1 MRITRVY
8 TRFGDRG
15 NTQIGGGAVVSKG
28 SLRVEAMGTVDE
40 LNAFVGVVR
49 SFLQDAELNR
59 RLEELQHEL
68 FTLGADLAVPLPAK
82 APRIADDHVKH
93 LEEEVDRWN
102 THLPPLKEFILPAG
116 SPAVAFLHV
125 CRTVCRRLERTVVRL
140 AREESLSPQLLA
152 YVNRL
157 SDWFF
162 VLARMVAHLEQ
173 QEETYARFSRRF
185 RPSG

>member
-8 TRFGDRG
+8 TRFGDQG
-15 NTQIGGGAVVSKG
+15 NTQIGGGKVVSKG
-28 SLRVEAMGTVDE
+28 SFRVEAIGTADE

-49 SFLQDAELNR
+49 SFLTDGDLNR
-59 RLEELQHEL
+59 RLEELQHDL
-68 FTLGADLAVPLPAK
+68 FTVGADLAVPLPEEG
-82 APRIADDHVKH
+82 PRITGDQVRR

-102 THLPPLKEFILPAG
+102 ETLPPLKEFILPAG

-125 CRTVCRRLERTVVRL
+125 CRTVCRRLERVVVRL
-140 AREESLSPQLLA
+140 SLEEEVRPELLA

-162 VLARMVAHLEQ
+162 VLARVVNHLEQ
-173 QEETYARFSRRF
+173 KEETYARFSRRF
-185 RPSG
+185 RTSR